1 MSQDQLLE
9 VPPMQEREM
18 CIELDEERCK
28 KRCKDVVQE
37 EVVEEGSDGQGQI
50 AARN

>member
-1 MSQDQLLE
+1 
-9 VPPMQEREM
+9 MQEWEM
-18 CIELDEERCK
+18 CMELDEERCTK
-28 KRCKDVVQE
+28 GCKDVVQE